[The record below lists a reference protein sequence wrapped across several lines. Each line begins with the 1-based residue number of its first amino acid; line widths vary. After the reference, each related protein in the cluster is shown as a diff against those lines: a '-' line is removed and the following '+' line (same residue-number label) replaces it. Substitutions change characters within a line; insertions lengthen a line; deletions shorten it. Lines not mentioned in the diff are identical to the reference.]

1 MQRLLGTRR
10 WRVLATALLVAFAFA
25 SGSAVAAFALAPPS
39 TIYACV
45 NNSSGTIK
53 IVGANDTCKNNETK
67 LQWNTEGPQGPAGPT
82 GPAGPAGPQ
91 GPQGPQGETGP
102 QGPAGPQGPQGAT
115 GPQGVPGPQG
125 PAGAPATALWA
136 HIAPNGSQIAGSGV
150 VSSGVVIGGAP
161 GVGDYGVGSYEVIF
175 NQPVGGCAFVATP
188 GQSTYSSQ
196 VPDNRTLVPHVLN
209 VFTRIGNPNGVFV
222 QVTNL
227 AGQQTPLDF
236 HLAVFC
242 N

>member
-91 GPQGPQGETGP
+91 GPQGPQGET
-102 QGPAGPQGPQGAT
+102 
-115 GPQGVPGPQG
+115 GPQG